1 MIKRLIQLVKIA
13 RKFASSGA
21 IDTINQL
28 YKLPVILKIFFD
40 LISIGS
46 KKNN

>member
-1 MIKRLIQLVKIA
+1 MIKRFILLVKIA

-28 YKLPVILKIFFD
+28 YKLPLTLRIFFD
-40 LISIGS
+40 VISIG
-46 KKNN
+46 

>member
-1 MIKRLIQLVKIA
+1 MIKRLILLIKIA

-28 YKLPVILKIFFD
+28 YKLPLIKNIF
-40 LISIGS
+40 
-46 KKNN
+46 